1 MTELLLFR
9 HGETP
14 WSTIGRHTGWSDL
27 SLTEPG
33 RQQARA
39 LGRRLAGRAFS
50 LVLVSPLLRARETCR
65 LAGYDAVAEVDPDLR
80 EWNYGSL
87 EGQTLEEIR
96 AARPGWNV
104 WRDGAPG
111 GERIDEVAAR
121 ADRVIARAL
130 AAGGD
135 VALFAHGH
143 LLRVLATRWLGV
155 PTAAAAQ
162 LALDTASVSLLGLEP
177 ERRLIRRWNDVSHL
191 ECVQGE
197 R

>member
-1 MTELLLFR
+1 MPELLLLR

-14 WSTIGRHTGWSDL
+14 WSTIGRHTGWSEL
-27 SLTEPG
+27 PLTEGG
-33 RQQARA
+33 RRQAEA
-39 LGRRLAGRAFS
+39 LGRRLAGRAFA
-50 LVLVSPLLRARETCR
+50 LVLVSPLVRARETCR
-65 LAGYDAVAEVDPDLR
+65 LAGYDEVALVDPDLR
-80 EWNYGSL
+80 EWNYGRL

-96 AARPGWNV
+96 AAHPGWSV
-104 WRDGAPG
+104 WKDGAPG
-111 GERIDEVAAR
+111 GETIDEVATR
-121 ADRVIARAL
+121 ADRVIARAA

-155 PTAAAAQ
+155 ASTAAAQ

-177 ERRLIRRWNDVSHL
+177 ERRFIRRWNDVSHL
-191 ECVQGE
+191 AGDWP